1 MKRSKHSLSHYK
13 LSTLNMGQ
21 LVPVACYEALP
32 GDSIQMASSA
42 LIRVSPLVAPVMHPV
57 SVRFHHWFVPTRLLW
72 SAWEEW
78 ITGDDSSSV
87 HPFISSGGGGF
98 AAGGL
103 ADYFGIPPSVA
114 SRDVS
119 ALPFRAYAKIFN
131 EYYRDEDLVTA
142 LTENTASGADA
153 TTPVT
158 VQNIA
163 WQKDYFTSARPT
175 PQKGATVTMPLGTS
189 APVIGTGK
197 ALGLTDGSTPVGMA
211 SSGAQNLTGYTG
223 NLGANTGTANSGS
236 LVTGGLAI
244 GVVTN
249 PATSGVIADLSGA
262 TSVDV
267 NTVRLAFALQRFQE
281 ARSQY
286 GSRYTEY
293 LRYLGV
299 RSSDARLQRPEYL
312 GGGKQTISFSE
323 VLQTGTDFNANTGVA
338 SLKGH
343 GIAALRSRRWRR
355 FFEEHGFVITLMS
368 VRPKTIYANGLD
380 RMWSRTTNE
389 DYWQKELEHIGQQ
402 QVYNR
407 EIYLAGASPSGV
419 FGYQDR
425 YAEYRHIQS
434 SIAGEFRTSTYN
446 FWHMA
451 RLFGS
456 APALNSSFIT
466 SDPTTRIYASTTTNQ
481 LLCMVNHSIQ
491 ARRLVGKSTIGRIL

>member
-13 LSTLNMGQ
+13 LATLDMGQ

-57 SVRFHHWFVPTRLLW
+57 QVRIHHWFVPTRLLW

-87 HPFISSGGGGF
+87 APYISSGGGGF

-103 ADYFGIPPSVA
+103 ADYFGIPPAVA
-114 SRDVS
+114 NRDVS
-119 ALPFRAYAKIFN
+119 ALPFRAYARIFN
-131 EYYRDEDLVTA
+131 ENYRDEDLVTA

-158 VQNIA
+158 VQNVA
-163 WQKDYFTSARPT
+163 WGKDYFTVARPT
-175 PQKGATVTMPLGTS
+175 PQKGSTVTMPLGTS
-189 APVIGTGK
+189 APVVTTG
-197 ALGLTDGSTPVGMA
+197 AYPTFNSAGG
-211 SSGAQNLTGYTG
+211 
-223 NLGANTGTANSGS
+223 GTANQNLVVSGAGPS
-236 LVTGGLAI
+236 NVTSMAGSGGGAGALAF
-244 GVVTN
+244 GST
-249 PATSGVIADLSGA
+249 TGLSTDLSTA

-293 LRYLGV
+293 LRYLGI

-323 VLQTGTDFNANTGVA
+323 VLQTGTNFDANTGVGA
-338 SLKGH
+338 LKGH

-355 FFEEHGFVITLMS
+355 FFEEHGFIITLMS
-368 VRPKTIYANGLD
+368 VRPKTIYANGLE
-380 RMWSRTTNE
+380 RMWTRTTNE

-402 QVYNR
+402 QIYNR
-407 EIYLAGASPSGV
+407 EIYLAGASPTGV
-419 FGYQDR
+419 FGYGDR
-425 YAEYRHIQS
+425 YSEYKHIQS

-446 FWHMA
+446 MWHMA
-451 RLFGS
+451 RIFGA
-456 APALNSSFIT
+456 APSLNASFIT
-466 SDPTTRIYASTTTNQ
+466 ADPTTRIYASTTTDQ
-481 LLCMVNHSIQ
+481 LLCMINHSIQ
-491 ARRLVGKSTIGRIL
+491 ARRLVSKSNQNRIL